1 MKKKILRKHNFV
13 AEVTFK
19 GYDMVLEEEEGK
31 IKNSEISENVVL
43 L

>member
-1 MKKKILRKHNFV
+1 MKKKILRKYNFV

-19 GYDMVLEEEEGK
+19 GYDMVLEEEVK